1 MEKKPFSIVA
11 GIHHIATIL
20 VRYKQQQFEFEF
32 IRRLAR
38 IPELFLHNAF
48 VLNYFHFCIQEAH
61 WPSHMSTCAQSQ
73 TGQDEDGS
81 SSSRNPNA
89 AAAAAH
95 AAAEVAAAAAAAS
108 HGVDPTAAGNGAAGG
123 HFLNAQ
129 VSAAAAVARNPLSNG
144 PQRGMPVS
152 VI

>member
-1 MEKKPFSIVA
+1 M
-11 GIHHIATIL
+11 HLIL
-20 VRYKQQQFEFEF
+20 IY
-32 IRRLAR
+32 
-38 IPELFLHNAF
+38 LH
-48 VLNYFHFCIQEAH
+48 LSIQEAH

-95 AAAEVAAAAAAAS
+95 AAAAAEVAAAAAAAS
-108 HGVDPTAAGNGAAGG
+108 HGVDPTAPGNGAAGG

-152 VI
+152 AI